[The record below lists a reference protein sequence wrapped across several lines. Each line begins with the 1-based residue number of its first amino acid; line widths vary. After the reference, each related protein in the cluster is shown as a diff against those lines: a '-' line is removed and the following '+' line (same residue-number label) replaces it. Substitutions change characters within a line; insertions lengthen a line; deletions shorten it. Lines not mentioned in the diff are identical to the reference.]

1 MSQPNH
7 EDAAD
12 IYVPGAWRCLL
23 CGFALQ
29 TATLFTR
36 DGAVGHTLA
45 DVTHMSGESCPN
57 DGTSMVR
64 VTWQERANEHFAWGS
79 QLMQEVLDA
88 TGAASLPAALAA
100 LKAPAS
106 PPPTPD
112 VERLTWQPI
121 ATCPV
126 GERVLIGGG
135 GCPRVHEN
143 ELRDF
148 RSAGRAFAGL
158 GDAEQPTHWMP
169 LPDRPVAGDTPTP
182 GGEQPR

>member
-112 VERLTWQPI
+112 VERL
-121 ATCPV
+121 V
-126 GERVLIGGG
+126 
-135 GCPRVHEN
+135 N
-143 ELRDF
+143 EMLNIYGVEF
-148 RSAGRAFAGL
+148 T
-158 GDAEQPTHWMP
+158 DAHSREV
-169 LPDRPVAGDTPTP
+169 PVASWASQFRAALQVVGDTPTP